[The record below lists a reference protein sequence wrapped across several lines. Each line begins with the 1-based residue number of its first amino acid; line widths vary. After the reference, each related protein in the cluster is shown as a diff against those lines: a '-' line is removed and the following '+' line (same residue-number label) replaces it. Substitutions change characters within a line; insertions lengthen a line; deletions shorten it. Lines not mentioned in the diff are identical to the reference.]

1 MQQNYDALFIL
12 VNNGTLLKQLQ
23 EPNNDRHFDHP
34 LIRQLL
40 CTAYPYE
47 IQLKYL
53 QQKVPN
59 DLQLNEQIIKLFN
72 EYYHIDYHQVIQDYE
87 TQQKHKIDILQT
99 ACQIRE
105 IHYKCLSEQLQKRK
119 EFITTLLQQQGYN
132 KQAQALLHF
141 LNQHL
146 NISIDSQSSNMTV
159 EQWENIIVHLSNQSY
174 SILYHELTHVVNNF
188 FRYYYPPQVTSRTHD
203 FTKINE
209 WFANFIAYHLGQHI
223 QDLQKDYKDIDLSE
237 HFNSPYI
244 HIYMTLAKKWSDDPS
259 HNQQIINSLMHHY
272 QYSLPQLDSEDF
284 YYQRFYKFFHY
295 HQHHY
300 FYPKELLYYLGY
312 HEILKNSQQSPHKT
326 QLLCDYFLCH
336 FDKISHK

>member
-1 MQQNYDALFIL
+1 LLINIYEDFAQQRYHHPNMQQNYDALFIL

-159 EQWENIIVHLSNQSY
+159 EQ
-174 SILYHELTHVVNNF
+174 
-188 FRYYYPPQVTSRTHD
+188 
-203 FTKINE
+203 
-209 WFANFIAYHLGQHI
+209 
-223 QDLQKDYKDIDLSE
+223 
-237 HFNSPYI
+237 
-244 HIYMTLAKKWSDDPS
+244 
-259 HNQQIINSLMHHY
+259 
-272 QYSLPQLDSEDF
+272 
-284 YYQRFYKFFHY
+284 
-295 HQHHY
+295 
-300 FYPKELLYYLGY
+300 
-312 HEILKNSQQSPHKT
+312 
-326 QLLCDYFLCH
+326 
-336 FDKISHK
+336 